1 MTRLNYKDDDCN
13 IDFIPGMNFSTDATI
28 SISYIAKAS
37 TKSRF
42 RNRKPPAVSSRS
54 PDR

>member
-1 MTRLNYKDDDCN
+1 MTRLNYKDNDCN
-13 IDFIPGMNFSTDATI
+13 IDFIPGMNFSTDVTI
-28 SISYIAKAS
+28 SISYIVKA
-37 TKSRF
+37 SRF